1 MKLNKL
7 EILLWVVCTCVPGL
21 LAAALILALRR
32 RTPPQPCSTGTG
44 AECNLSTI
52 LPDTSADVAMCGAQ
66 PVACNLADV
75 ASCSAC
81 GDGWACTA
89 VEANDTDYGVEGS
102 FCLPE
107 KPVTRCMQPST
118 NPNERVPGSWRWTG
132 WMGTNKQAWTCACP
146 YASFYPMD
154 TTPNADTAGACLRSS
169 NVCRGGTWTYPCK
182 HPIRCDSTTCS
193 LDLDSCETLT
203 PDERNALVG
212 ADMWEFGHC
221 ACKPGDRVELDA
233 STGVPICVPDTCSTL
248 LRCTETT
255 PCPGSA
261 TCVAG
266 SCVRATSSCTEDS
279 DCGDAGTCLEGTCT
293 WGKWRTLP
301 IVPYVFGAC
310 ECPRACVSR
319 GTRCEC

>member
-1 MKLNKL
+1 MGRVYVRAWPPRGGADPRASTSNTAATVFDRHRRRVQPVDDSSRH
-7 EILLWVVCTCVPGL
+7 IRRRRHVRRAASGL
-21 LAAALILALRR
+21 QSRRRRQLFGLRR
-32 RTPPQPCSTGTG
+32 RLGVYRRGSKRHG
-44 AECNLSTI
+44 LRRRRI
-52 LPDTSADVAMCGAQ
+52 L
-66 PVACNLADV
+66 
-75 ASCSAC
+75 
-81 GDGWACTA
+81 
-89 VEANDTDYGVEGS
+89 
-102 FCLPE
+102 CLPE